1 MLGHLMEWFFSG
13 LGGISQQTESVGF
26 KRVKIKPQMPVGIN
40 SVSTSMCHLT
50 VIFLAVG
57 YANLIK
63 SGCMYKS
70 FTNSEAIVYLP
81 AKTAEEITESG
92 IPLKNVDECRILER
106 PGENYIVVSVG
117 SGNYI
122 FEM

>member
-1 MLGHLMEWFFSG
+1 MSPYGD
-13 LGGISQQTESVGF
+13 ISCRWIRKSD
-26 KRVKIKPQMPVGIN
+26 KIRLYVQIP
-40 SVSTSMCHLT
+40 
-50 VIFLAVG
+50 
-57 YANLIK
+57 AN
-63 SGCMYKS
+63 
-70 FTNSEAIVYLP
+70 TEAIVYLP